1 MAVRLRLMRMG
12 KTKQPVYRVVVM
24 DQRAPRDGR
33 YIEQIGRYDARQ
45 EPSLVE
51 IDNERATEWLA
62 KGAQP
67 SETVEK
73 LLNVSGAMNTMKI
86 KTGGIHVV
94 GVHKDT
100 PTEKPA
106 EDTASSEDSESA
118 EPVVS
123 QDSEA
128 DAPAATQSSEPDDPE
143 SGGGSRGVAPPD
155 SEAETD
161 DPAATPSS
169 ETDDPAEGGGSR
181 GVAPPDNETAPP
193 DNQEEE

>member
-45 EPSLVE
+45 DPSLVE
-51 IDNERATEWLA
+51 IDNERAADWLA

-73 LLNVSGAMNTMKI
+73 LLNISGAMNTIKI

-94 GVHKDT
+94 GAG
-100 PTEKPA
+100 TEVA
-106 EDTASSEDSESA
+106 EEA
-118 EPVVS
+118 EA
-123 QDSEA
+123 DEA
-128 DAPAATQSSEPDDPE
+128 DAGEETPEP
-143 SGGGSRGVAPPD
+143 
-155 SEAETD
+155 
-161 DPAATPSS
+161 ATPGAS
-169 ETDDPAEGGGSR
+169 T
-181 GVAPPDNETAPP
+181 
-193 DNQEEE
+193 EEE

>member
-33 YIEQIGRYDARQ
+33 YIEQIGKYDARQ

-51 IDNERATEWLA
+51 IDNERAADWLA

-73 LLNVSGAMNTMKI
+73 LLNISGAMNTMKI

-94 GVHKDT
+94 ASPSAPSGASVETQGAGEEDDG
-100 PTEKPA
+100 EVA
-106 EDTASSEDSESA
+106 EAAVSGAS
-118 EPVVS
+118 
-123 QDSEA
+123 
-128 DAPAATQSSEPDDPE
+128 T
-143 SGGGSRGVAPPD
+143 
-155 SEAETD
+155 
-161 DPAATPSS
+161 
-169 ETDDPAEGGGSR
+169 
-181 GVAPPDNETAPP
+181 
-193 DNQEEE
+193 EEE

>member
-1 MAVRLRLMRMG
+1 MAVRMRLMRMG

-51 IDNERATEWLA
+51 IDNEKATDWLA

-73 LLNVSGAMNTMKI
+73 LLNISGAMNTMKI

-94 GVHKDT
+94 GV
-100 PTEKPA
+100 
-106 EDTASSEDSESA
+106 
-118 EPVVS
+118 
-123 QDSEA
+123 
-128 DAPAATQSSEPDDPE
+128 DAPSDKSDGVGDSTAESPE
-143 SGGGSRGVAPPD
+143 GDVDAS
-155 SEAETD
+155 T
-161 DPAATPSS
+161 
-169 ETDDPAEGGGSR
+169 
-181 GVAPPDNETAPP
+181 
-193 DNQEEE
+193 EEE

>member
-45 EPSLVE
+45 DPSLIE
-51 IDNERATEWLA
+51 IDNERAADWLA

-73 LLNVSGAMNTMKI
+73 LLNISGAMDTMKI

-94 GVHKDT
+94 GA
-100 PTEKPA
+100 EKQ
-106 EDTASSEDSESA
+106 ESA
-118 EPVVS
+118 DE
-123 QDSEA
+123 
-128 DAPAATQSSEPDDPE
+128 
-143 SGGGSRGVAPPD
+143 
-155 SEAETD
+155 ET
-161 DPAATPSS
+161 S
-169 ETDDPAEGGGSR
+169 
-181 GVAPPDNETAPP
+181 
-193 DNQEEE
+193 EEETPEPATTGASTEEE

>member
-12 KTKQPVYRVVVM
+12 KTKQPVYRVVVI

-51 IDNERATEWLA
+51 IDNDRAADWLS

-73 LLNVSGAMNTMKI
+73 LLNISGAMNTMKI

-94 GVHKDT
+94 GVSKDEAEAADEAEVADEPEEADE
-100 PTEKPA
+100 PTEEAP
-106 EDTASSEDSESA
+106 TVGAS
-118 EPVVS
+118 
-123 QDSEA
+123 
-128 DAPAATQSSEPDDPE
+128 T
-143 SGGGSRGVAPPD
+143 
-155 SEAETD
+155 
-161 DPAATPSS
+161 
-169 ETDDPAEGGGSR
+169 
-181 GVAPPDNETAPP
+181 
-193 DNQEEE
+193 EEE